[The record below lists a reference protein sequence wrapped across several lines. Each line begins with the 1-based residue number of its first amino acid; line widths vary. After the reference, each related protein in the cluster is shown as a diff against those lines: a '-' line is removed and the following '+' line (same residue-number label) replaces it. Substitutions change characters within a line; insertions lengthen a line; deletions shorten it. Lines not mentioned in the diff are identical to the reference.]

1 MLLGRGRFVG
11 PLQDIKLG
19 KAAEQSSRGLG
30 VEIDYQS
37 KWSSHEYLSWYS
49 CVGFVWKDTIR

>member
-1 MLLGRGRFVG
+1 MLLGRERFVG

-37 KWSSHEYLSWYS
+37 KWRSHEYLN
-49 CVGFVWKDTIR
+49 